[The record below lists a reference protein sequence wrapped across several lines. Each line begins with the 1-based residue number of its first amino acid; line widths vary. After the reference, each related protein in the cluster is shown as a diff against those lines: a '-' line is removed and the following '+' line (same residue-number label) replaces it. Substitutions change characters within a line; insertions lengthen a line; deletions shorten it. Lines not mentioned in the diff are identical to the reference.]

1 MKLFFKKDDQG
12 EIILDIQKG
21 VVRTSF
27 DYVEMLRQ
35 LLEHNEIEEP
45 VFENMDDEEI
55 AKVNELL
62 NKIKNAVAAGFVEQN
77 AKNRN

>member
-1 MKLFFKKDDQG
+1 MKLFFKKDEHG

-77 AKNRN
+77 A

>member
-77 AKNRN
+77 A